1 MEYYCN
7 NFANEDEV
15 YENLF
20 KLFKLKAQEIFFLA
34 KCLEV
39 EADDNTL
46 ANAKKIITKLDL
58 LPKDEFIFAKKFI
71 ENLIKS
77 RSKEERE
84 KIEKNRIP
92 GADKLFFYFCPKVDL
107 NTKAFFYFPIKTT
120 NIIYSFFNI
129 GLLILFLIYRFI
141 IGNPV
146 DTILPDDIKG
156 DLPLLYI
163 VYMTLQIIGS
173 ISLFISSKNDNYLS
187 AKISLLVFE
196 FKYIIIAFEAL
207 GLSNITNVIH
217 ILSLFIGYYRSYDEG
232 FNFLEILVTILFP
245 TIFEF
250 FPLYLSYLQV
260 SITRIKKE
268 IKKL

>member
-7 NFANEDEV
+7 NFATEEEV
-15 YENLF
+15 YDYLL
-20 KLFKLKAQEIFFLA
+20 KLIKLKGEEVFFLA

-46 ANAKKIITKLDL
+46 ANAKKIITKLDS
-58 LPKDEFIFAKKFI
+58 LPKEEFIFAKKFI
-71 ENLIKS
+71 ENLFKS
-77 RSKEERE
+77 LSKEERE

-120 NIIYSFFNI
+120 NIIYSFFNT
-129 GLLILFLIYRFI
+129 GLIIIFLIYRFI

-146 DTILPDDIKG
+146 DTIIPDDFKE
-156 DLPLLYI
+156 DLPFLYI

-173 ISLFISSKNDNYLS
+173 IFLFISSKNDNYLS
-187 AKISLLVFE
+187 AKTSLLVFE
-196 FKYIIIAFEAL
+196 FKYIISAF
-207 GLSNITNVIH
+207 GIHNITNIFH
-217 ILSLFIGYYRSYDEG
+217 ILLVFIGYYKSYDEG
-232 FNFLEILVTILFP
+232 FTFLEILVAILFP

-260 SITRIKKE
+260 SMTRIKKE